1 MRLFLVI
8 FALLTLAGTLIIQPS
23 SLRAEEERIQLTP
36 QFKSTIEPFAQMLS
50 GRSWLVATGQ
60 DPALAS
66 FDRKQALSGLG
77 SGSPQGGGG
86 AALVPYRDP
95 SAKFSRNVLISEDF
109 GDLPIQTE
117 PHLAVNPNDPDHIIA
132 GMIDYGFPSLSSY
145 VSIDGGA
152 TWEGPTRVKY
162 PREDV
167 ASAGDP
173 IIEFDRGG
181 KAYYGY
187 ISIDVQE
194 YVIGPLVGQSEIS
207 RISLSRSDDGGL
219 SWQYPIPAASA
230 SIRTRL
236 TSAPDDPRVRGF
248 ISFEF
253 LDKPW
258 MTVGPDRQ
266 DPSRDA
272 IYITYTNFIST
283 WQVFWIDELPFL
295 GSPILETVIEM
306 VSSRD
311 GGITWTQPVEVS
323 PVVSYFTPAGQMLT
337 PAAEVTDAT
346 QRIVQGSRP
355 VVAPDGTVHV
365 AWVDTTNDGP
375 FEGLAEMFVATSTD
389 GGRGFNRPVRA
400 TFFLEPGFLTRN
412 SFFRYWGT
420 VFPRIAV
427 GPGGEVY
434 VVFTGVPSENP
445 EDDGEVY
452 FVKSTDQG
460 ATWSRRVAINDD
472 ASGRVQ
478 FFPEIAVSPNG
489 DLHAMW
495 GDMRDDRREA
505 YFHIYY
511 ASSTDGGET
520 WSANSRVSDFA
531 SNPSRAFPRGLF
543 IGDYFGMRATDEDVY
558 MVWAD
563 ARLGEFGPTNQ
574 KIAFARQRL
583 MPNPSIFISPPSGAG
598 GKDVI
603 IQGFNFQA
611 NRDFFILV
619 DGVTISNGRTQKDG
633 VFSSRIFIP
642 IASEGPHDVQI
653 LDSSGN
659 SATASFFMDFGFSNL
674 QTLSDN
680 VQSLSDTINGSGNGN
695 PNTPGSSDGDDDKAL
710 WFIIGLLAGA
720 IPTMVLAFIGGFL
733 LIRRYN
739 RPASPPSPPSP
750 AT

>member
-1 MRLFLVI
+1 MRPFLLI
-8 FALLTLAGTLIIQPS
+8 LALIVLTGAFMTQS
-23 SLRAEEERIQLTP
+23 SSARAEEEQIQFMP
-36 QFKSTIEPFAQMLS
+36 QFKSHIQPFSQMLS
-50 GRSWLVATGQ
+50 GRSWLVASGQ
-60 DPALAS
+60 DPALSS
-66 FDRKQALSGLG
+66 FDRKEALSGVG
-77 SGSPQGGGG
+77 SGSAQGGGG

-109 GDLPIQTE
+109 GDLPFQTE
-117 PHLAVNPNDPDHIIA
+117 PHLAVNPKDPDHIIA

-152 TWEGPTRVKY
+152 TWEGPARVKY
-162 PREDV
+162 PRSDL

-173 IIEFDRGG
+173 IIEFDRNG

-187 ISIDVQE
+187 ISVDVE
-194 YVIGPLVGQSEIS
+194 EFVIGPLVGQSEIS
-207 RISLSRSDDGGL
+207 RISISRTDDGGL
-219 SWQYPIPAASA
+219 NWQDPIAAASA

-248 ISFEF
+248 ISFGF

-258 MTVGPDRQ
+258 MAVGPDRK
-266 DPSRDA
+266 DPNRDV

-295 GSPILETVIEM
+295 GAPILETVIEM

-346 QRIVQGSRP
+346 RRIVQGSRP
-355 VVAPDGTVHV
+355 AVAPDGTVHV
-365 AWVDTTNDGP
+365 AWVDTTADGP
-375 FEGLAEMFVATSTD
+375 FEGLAEIYVATSND

-400 TFFLEPGFLTRN
+400 SFFLEPGFLTRN

-420 VFPRIAV
+420 VFPRIDV
-427 GPGGEVY
+427 GPAGEVY
-434 VVFTGVPSENP
+434 IVFTGVPSENP

-452 FVKSTDQG
+452 FLKSTDKG
-460 ATWSRRVAINDD
+460 ATWSRRAVVNDD
-472 ASGRVQ
+472 KSGRVQ

-489 DLHAMW
+489 DLHVMW

-505 YFHIYY
+505 SYHIYY
-511 ASSTDGGET
+511 TSSTNRGET
-520 WSANSRVSDFA
+520 WNVNSRVSDFA

-543 IGDYFGMRATDEDVY
+543 IGDYFAMRATDEDVY

-563 ARLGEFGPTNQ
+563 ARLGEFGPSNQ

-583 MPNPSIFISPPSGAG
+583 MPSPSIFLSPPSGAG

-611 NRDFFILV
+611 NRDYFVLV
-619 DGVTISNGRTQKDG
+619 DGVVISNGRTQKDG

-659 SATASFFMDFGFSNL
+659 AATASFFMDFGFSNL
-674 QTLSDN
+674 QELDAS
-680 VQSLSDTINGSGNGN
+680 VQAIQDRIVGANGEN
-695 PNTPGSSDGDDDKAL
+695 PNP
-710 WFIIGLLAGA
+710 IAG
-720 IPTMVLAFIGGFL
+720 
-733 LIRRYN
+733 
-739 RPASPPSPPSP
+739 
-750 AT
+750 